1 MRTVFYCCVWLAVAA
16 VAPPV
21 SATPE
26 SPEASSPSPAPSTAQ
41 ADLLQVQGRWER
53 EAPNPSLPYHTAV
66 KEVTGEEEVLS
77 YYKADKSVWRRH
89 RAQFRLS
96 RRGDIK
102 VFTFSNVQITE
113 GDGKGTRYPGPS
125 SYIYVATDR
134 EFKEV
139 SGFLPGQETQAP
151 AVLVWRK
158 AKDDGRVAMLPKP
171 DDRLQGTWI
180 PYHSE
185 EGGEDR
191 RDQGDYQIKFEG
203 DGFVVWRNG
212 ELMLRGTVTT
222 FSAREPRRV
231 DILIKEDADN
241 PANAGKTLQGIYAIE
256 GEDLRWCTGTTAAP
270 QPPTEFTTRD
280 GEPFMLVLMRRKTTP
295 VAKQ

>member
-1 MRTVFYCCVWLAVAA
+1 LKRTVVYCCVWLAVTLAA
-16 VAPPV
+16 SPLPAK
-21 SATPE
+21 
-26 SPEASSPSPAPSTAQ
+26 PEAPAPAPALSTAE
-41 ADLLQVQGRWER
+41 ADLLEVQGRWER
-53 EAPNPSLPYHTAV
+53 EAPNAGYPYRTAI
-66 KEVTGEEEVLS
+66 KEVSGEEEILT

-96 RRGDIK
+96 RRGDVK

-113 GDGKGTRYPGPS
+113 GDGKGTRFPGPS
-125 SYIYVATDR
+125 SYIYIVTDR

-158 AKDDGRVAMLPKP
+158 AKNDGKVVMLPKP
-171 DDRLQGTWI
+171 DQRLQGTWI

-185 EGGEDR
+185 EGGVDR

-203 DGFVVWRNG
+203 DDFVVWRNG

-222 FSAREPRRV
+222 YSAREPRRV
-231 DILIKEDADN
+231 DIRIQEDADN
-241 PANAGKTLQGIYAIE
+241 PANAGKTLQGIYAVE
-256 GEDLRWCTGTTAAP
+256 GENLRWCTGTTAAP

-280 GEPFMLVLMRRKTTP
+280 GEPFMLVLMKRKSP
-295 VAKQ
+295 PKQ